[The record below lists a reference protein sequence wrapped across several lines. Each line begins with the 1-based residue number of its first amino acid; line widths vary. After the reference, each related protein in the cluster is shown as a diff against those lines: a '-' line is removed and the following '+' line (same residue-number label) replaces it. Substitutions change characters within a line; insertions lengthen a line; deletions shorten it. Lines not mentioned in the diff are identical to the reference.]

1 MSDTQFVQ
9 PREPPPHPGS
19 HDPSLGPRPPRGPR
33 GPPSQPHDPSL
44 GPRGPPH
51 PHDPI
56 LGPSGPPPGPHDP
69 SLGPRGPPP
78 GPHDPSLGPRPP
90 RGPRGPPPHLHD
102 PSLGPRGPPHPHDP
116 SLGPRPP
123 RGPPPHPHD
132 PSLGPRPPRGPPP
145 HPHDPSLGPRGPPP
159 HPHDPSLGPR
169 PPHPF
174 GGHGGP
180 PFGRP
185 GGPPK
190 HDSPRP
196 LNVKINFRPND
207 VLVATFPRSGTTW
220 TIEIIRQLHLRHLGE
235 DHYLTTERGKGG
247 AFLDMMRHRDSESI
261 LEGMESPR
269 ILKTHA
275 YYDECEFLS
284 QDNRC
289 KIIFVIRD
297 PKDVICSLFEHSKV
311 LHPGGRGDEIQEFAK
326 DITGENESH
335 RYIGGPAD
343 WCLFA
348 EGYLNNPSNHHIL
361 YIKYED
367 LKASTSKMIGRINDF
382 LGYPPLS
389 QEEIGEV
396 IDATSYDKM
405 KGTHKEVAGN
415 TTGKSGGYKERLS
428 VENIAA
434 MNKRVV
440 ELSDRIDD
448 KHLNLRSYAENS

>member
-1 MSDTQFVQ
+1 MPDTQFVQ
-9 PREPPPHPGS
+9 PRGPPPH
-19 HDPSLGPRPPRGPR
+19 
-33 GPPSQPHDPSL
+33 
-44 GPRGPPH
+44 
-51 PHDPI
+51 
-56 LGPSGPPPGPHDP
+56 
-69 SLGPRGPPP
+69 P

-90 RGPRGPPPHLHD
+90 RGPRGH
-102 PSLGPRGPPHPHDP
+102 PPHPHDP
-116 SLGPRPP
+116 SLGPMPP

-132 PSLGPRPPRGPPP
+132 PSLGPRPW
-145 HPHDPSLGPRGPPP
+145 GPRGPPP
-159 HPHDPSLGPR
+159 HPHDPSLGPMGPPPHPHDPSLGPR
-169 PPHPF
+169 PWGPPPHPHDPNLGPPPHPF

-196 LNVKINFRPND
+196 LNVKITFRPND

-261 LEGMESPR
+261 LEAMESPR
-269 ILKTHA
+269 ILKTHH

-289 KIIFVIRD
+289 K
-297 PKDVICSLFEHSKV
+297 
-311 LHPGGRGDEIQEFAK
+311 
-326 DITGENESH
+326 SH

-367 LKASTSKMIGRINDF
+367 LKASTSKMIARINDF

-405 KGTHKEVAGN
+405 KSTHKEVAGN

-428 VENIAA
+428 VENITA
-434 MNKRVV
+434 MNQRVV
-440 ELSDRIDD
+440 ELSGRVDDR
-448 KHLNLRSYAENS
+448 HLNLRSYAENS